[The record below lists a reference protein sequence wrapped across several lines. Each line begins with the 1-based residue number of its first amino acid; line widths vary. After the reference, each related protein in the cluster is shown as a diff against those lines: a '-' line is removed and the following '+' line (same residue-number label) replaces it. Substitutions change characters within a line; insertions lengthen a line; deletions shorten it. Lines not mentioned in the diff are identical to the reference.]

1 MRPSLHS
8 LQIASILLSA
18 VSTATFAQQPVAPR
32 LRTGFNAI
40 REGDLRSNLNFIAG
54 DGLEGRMSLQPG
66 DDAAAEWVASEF
78 AKAGLHPAATD
89 ASGKPSFLKPVPPT

>member
-1 MRPSLHS
+1 MELRMYGAPNPSSLHPGNSCHSGAMRPSLHS

-18 VSTATFAQQPVAPR
+18 VSTATFAQQPVSPR
-32 LRTGFNAI
+32 LRTGLNAI

-54 DGLEGRMSLQPG
+54 DALEGRMSLQPG

-78 AKAGLHPAATD
+78 
-89 ASGKPSFLKPVPPT
+89 